1 MSDDDRPRRTK
12 SWRELD
18 AAKDRGG
25 RREQPSE
32 SDRRHAKTE
41 KSTAYK
47 SYKSNLDKLFTPGGA
62 ELPESLRAKLGAV
75 DTESKEKQDALRAL
89 REAPTAETLGRVID
103 LGLELPDDPRVLMQL
118 FDVADEQLLV
128 RVLTAL
134 LAIIEGG
141 KKPSRMLLLQK
152 VDALKLKRGSGAA
165 VDLASQIRAAL
176 G

>member
-25 RREQPSE
+25 RQERPSE
-32 SDRRHAKTE
+32 PERRREKAE

-47 SYKSNLDKLFTPGGA
+47 AYKSNLDKLFTPGGA
-62 ELPESLRAKLGAV
+62 ELPASLKAKLGPV
-75 DTESKEKQDALRAL
+75 DEVGKEKQAALRAL
-89 REAPTAETLGRVID
+89 RESPSAAALARVTQ
-103 LGLELPDDPRVLMQL
+103 LGLELPDDPRLLMQL
-118 FDVADEQLLV
+118 MDLAEGEQLSS
-128 RVLTAL
+128 VLTAL

-152 VDALKLKRGSGAA
+152 IDALILRLGSGET
-165 VDLASQIRAAL
+165 VELAQQIRAAL
-176 G
+176 D